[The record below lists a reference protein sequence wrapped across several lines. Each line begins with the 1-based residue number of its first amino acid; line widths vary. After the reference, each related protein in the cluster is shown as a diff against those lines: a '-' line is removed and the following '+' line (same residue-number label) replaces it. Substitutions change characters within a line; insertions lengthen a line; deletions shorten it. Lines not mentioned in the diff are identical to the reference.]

1 MAGFHDVADELLGL
15 MAEVFNPADEA
26 RTPVGGAVVPE
37 FRPGENIPALDA
49 FGECALAWVTAGSR
63 WRTSSFPAVDP
74 AVVCGGRRVGSF
86 VVGVARCSVA
96 LDDGGQLPSQE
107 QMAHEFGVQEDDKD
121 RLELVACQARRRLVN
136 RGVAL
141 NVGWDPVMVYG
152 PEGGTV
158 AVYVQITVELA

>member
-1 MAGFHDVADELLGL
+1 MAGFHDVADELLTL
-15 MAEVFNPADEA
+15 MGQAFNPADEA

-63 WRTSSFPAVDP
+63 WRTDSFPAVSP
-74 AVVCGGRRVGSF
+74 AARCGGRRVGAF
-86 VVGVARCSVA
+86 MVGVARCSVA

-107 QMAHEFGVQEDDKD
+107 QMAREFGVQEDDKD
-121 RLELVACQARRRLVN
+121 RLELVACKAAQRLV
-136 RGVAL
+136 RAGVAS
-141 NVGWDPVMVYG
+141 NVAVDPVMVYG

-158 AVYVQITVELA
+158 AVYVTVTVELA